1 MTERAGSLYPRSP
14 SLVCMRK
21 TGYVPGR
28 PSGSTALL
36 LDCQPLLQERCD
48 FDTCFKYNNIEFTH
62 VKLLL
67 VLSDKCIVEHC
78 FLCSLSPMG
87 GENKGS
93 QLHRDEL
100 CYIGG

>member
-1 MTERAGSLYPRSP
+1 MSQGGHQAALHCCWTASP
-14 SLVCMRK
+14 FYRK
-21 TGYVPGR
+21 DVI
-28 PSGSTALL
+28 LIHIL
-36 LDCQPLLQERCD
+36 N
-48 FDTCFKYNNIEFTH
+48 NNIEFTH

-87 GENKGS
+87 GESKGS

-100 CYIGG
+100 CYKGV